1 MPKQRKQEVASLRRI
16 RRLFLLPLGSVG
28 DKSIEAEAPGKAEA
42 REREK
47 EKKRSPTNKITE
59 AAIKGKTEKKNCK

>member
-1 MPKQRKQEVASLRRI
+1 MPKQRRQEVASLRRR

-42 REREK
+42 REK
-47 EKKRSPTNKITE
+47 ERKV
-59 AAIKGKTEKKNCK
+59 AYQQDH

>member
-1 MPKQRKQEVASLRRI
+1 MPKQRRQKVASLRRI

-42 REREK
+42 REK
-47 EKKRSPTNKITE
+47 ERKV
-59 AAIKGKTEKKNCK
+59 AYQQDH